1 MALAPRD
8 IRPWTHPKTIQGEV
22 RRPRSQQV
30 RCTMASPVTTPRPSR
45 SIAGP
50 VVLII
55 IGVLFLLMTLGV
67 LNRYSLFALYGRYW
81 PALLILCG
89 VIKLIEHEQAKR
101 SGLPSR
107 GIGAGGVL
115 LALFI
120 VFTGLSATQFI
131 RVWPN
136 IKEHI
141 QLGDNEDIEDWMGRS
156 SFDYSDELSKEF
168 PAGGILRIN
177 NERGSVN
184 INVAEDSHMLKVS
197 VRKKIRA
204 EKQEEAD
211 RYNQKTKP
219 EITVNDK
226 IVTLNANT
234 QGAGDKSVTTDMDV
248 YVPRNVE
255 LVITDRRGDV
265 TVTGVSGNASINH
278 QRGEVNLS
286 EHTGNVTIDMDGST
300 SRVQHVKGDVTIQGR
315 GNEVAV
321 EDVDGAAHL
330 NGEFQESV
338 RLVRIAKAVTF
349 RSARTDM
356 EFARL
361 DGRLDL
367 DSGDL
372 RADSLT
378 GPMRLITRSK
388 DIALE
393 GLSGD
398 LRLED
403 ENGTVEVGLHKPGN
417 IQIDNHKGD
426 VQISIPPN
434 TPIRVE
440 ARTREGE
447 IESDFEE
454 IKVDNHNNQ
463 SSASGSIGTNGP
475 RLVMNCEK
483 GRIEIRKGT
492 VAVVSPAPPIPPAT
506 PAKSG
511 KPAKALPAPRAKP
524 VESEN

>member
-1 MALAPRD
+1 
-8 IRPWTHPKTIQGEV
+8 
-22 RRPRSQQV
+22 
-30 RCTMASPVTTPRPSR
+30 MASPVMTPRPSR

-67 LNRYSLFALYGRYW
+67 LNRYSLFELYGRYW
-81 PALLILCG
+81 PALLILWG

-107 GIGAGGVL
+107 GIGAGGVF

-265 TVTGVSGNASINH
+265 TLTGVSGNASINH
-278 QRGEVNLS
+278 QRGEVTVS
-286 EHTGNVTIDMDGST
+286 EHTGNVTIAMDGS
-300 SRVQHVKGDVTIQGR
+300 SARVHHVKGDVTIQGR

-388 DIALE
+388 DISLD

-398 LRLED
+398 LRLQD
-403 ENGTVEVGLHKPGN
+403 NNGTVEVGLHKPGN
-417 IQIDNHKGD
+417 IQIENRKGD
-426 VQISIPPN
+426 VQVTIPPN
-434 TPIRVE
+434 TAIKVE
-440 ARTREGE
+440 ARSRGGE
-447 IESDFEE
+447 ISSDFSELK
-454 IKVDNHNNQ
+454 INNSDNQ
-463 SSASGSIGTNGP
+463 ASASGSIGNNGP
-475 RLVMNCEK
+475 NLVINNEH
-483 GRIEIRKGT
+483 GTVEIRKGE
-492 VAVVSPAPPIPPAT
+492 VAVTPPAPPAVPGAPGKPA
-506 PAKSG
+506 
-511 KPAKALPAPRAKP
+511 KPAKALPAPKATP